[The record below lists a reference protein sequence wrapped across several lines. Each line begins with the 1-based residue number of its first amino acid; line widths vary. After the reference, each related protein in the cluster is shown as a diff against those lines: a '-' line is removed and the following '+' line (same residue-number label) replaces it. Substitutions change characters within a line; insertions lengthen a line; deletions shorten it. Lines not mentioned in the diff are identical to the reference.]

1 MRSFPHPTSTT
12 MTGRCRSRPPRRDLE
27 GGPFVVSSLIM
38 SHRRD
43 GSSRRA
49 AFDFVLPAA

>member
-1 MRSFPHPTSTT
+1 MTT
-12 MTGRCRSRPPRRDLE
+12 TVRCRSRPPRRDLE